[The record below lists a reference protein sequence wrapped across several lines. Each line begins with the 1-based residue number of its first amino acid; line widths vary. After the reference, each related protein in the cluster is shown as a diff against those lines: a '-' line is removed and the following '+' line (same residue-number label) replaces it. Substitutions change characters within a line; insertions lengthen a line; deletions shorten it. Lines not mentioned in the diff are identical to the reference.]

1 MKAIENVAV
10 GGLLH
15 RNVRKVF
22 ALGEVEVFECWD
34 TPAVIPAFGA
44 LPVHPSAE
52 RPPSYLDSVSSAL
65 PVQPSA
71 ERPPSYLDSARYPCI
86 PAQNA
91 RLDTWIRS
99 VARYPCSPAQNARRD
114 TWIRSVPV
122 PAAGFHVAACILI
135 HGNFALFALPASSRN
150 LYIDDRAID
159 ACADDAD
166 DEMDDEEDDAEAQ
179 IRAADAR
186 DFPLDEIIEG
196 HESRLRAPGPYR
208 VPESLLVAGPSR
220 TALRMPT
227 PTPPAA
233 SAAHD
238 LSPPSF
244 ANDAHA
250 SLDLL
255 AAASALRQ
263 RTPLFL
269 PDPSSR
275 GPTPIDVLD
284 PYPDSRNTSPFY
296 GIPMSRAP
304 SPTPP
309 SWPVEAP
316 SAPTHSRPSSPNVEP
331 PNKRPRK
338 RFDAESLRLHRVR
351 KYLDVHASDSEDGD
365 NDDEEGSIHESDIEW
380 IDDKAAEPAH
390 ILPPPVTQLI
400 PTTTAM
406 TMKIHLWTPFSAPGE
421 PFVRGEEDP
430 QLLLAV
436 SAAARLVMPQVAG
449 ALPIGTW
456 FYDTAGRLEKA
467 LAVVVAPT
475 QFVRPND
482 MQPSDL
488 PAPEEYDS
496 CELVDARIPLLK
508 TAYQAVKP
516 TPSELVPFW
525 KSGLPQ
531 LRGLVPL
538 PHPRGTWV
546 RLRGHKRNHHLAV
559 VISATQGL
567 VRRLPDTKGPDV
579 CEIIDNITPPF
590 LKENYTAVHPTPDEI
605 VPFEA
610 SRLSAVG
617 RLHFRGQSSALV
629 PGDRVVIQD
638 GPEPEG
644 EGLDAG
650 DSGYIVEIRD
660 FDVTNTIGT
669 VFGQI
674 AKAKVTLIDFSPTD
688 KITEGAPGRWFR
700 LSNLRRHSFAISP
713 PLHLLD
719 RVSCRE
725 SLGSVK
731 NIEDNVVTI
740 ELKDSTMI
748 ECQLMDIRRVFEHG
762 DAVVVDAGQHKG
774 RQGFVVGLHR
784 GGVLQILDS
793 ADGPDSSGAMQDIV
807 QGRNFRV
814 RSSHVNFINELS
826 PHRSDWS
833 RPSGVIQR
841 AAEAAQSLRS
851 VGRRFEG
858 MFVRVVGAQKKTREE
873 REFDSRKTSALK
885 NKVGIVVGDF
895 DSPERAARLDAAKA
909 KFPKIADS
917 LDFLDFRGIMV
928 TVREDMNN
936 VNFTVDINLLVHD
949 ATNWTLPEA
958 VFLPP
963 SRRYASRL
971 QPELE
976 SNRPPTRP
984 PTPQPT
990 VGDADLNRSIEAEF
1004 EKHRIPGE
1012 KNGEWVCS
1020 PSLINRRI
1028 DFLIEGA
1035 STFKPTSTMKTSAR
1049 LARLDGCIGVLA
1061 LDQPFKNSDIGLKKL
1076 VVYRVAKPGPGKM
1089 QTKENVPASCLRPLR
1104 NNDDGSSIMTRAQR
1118 VLILGSDV
1126 QDNNSLLGSYAEIR
1140 PEIPHDYGLHV
1151 VAVKLPGSAG
1161 PFFFHIL
1168 HLCRSLNEQVEIPGV
1183 GVLSA
1188 TTF

>member
-1 MKAIENVAV
+1 
-10 GGLLH
+10 
-15 RNVRKVF
+15 
-22 ALGEVEVFECWD
+22 
-34 TPAVIPAFGA
+34 
-44 LPVHPSAE
+44 
-52 RPPSYLDSVSSAL
+52 
-65 PVQPSA
+65 
-71 ERPPSYLDSARYPCI
+71 
-86 PAQNA
+86 
-91 RLDTWIRS
+91 
-99 VARYPCSPAQNARRD
+99 
-114 TWIRSVPV
+114 
-122 PAAGFHVAACILI
+122 
-135 HGNFALFALPASSRN
+135 
-150 LYIDDRAID
+150 
-159 ACADDAD
+159 
-166 DEMDDEEDDAEAQ
+166 MDDEEDDAEAQ

-186 DFPLDEIIEG
+186 DFPLDEIVEG
-196 HESRLRAPGPYR
+196 HESRLCVPAPYR

-220 TALRMPT
+220 TALDMPT
-227 PTPPAA
+227 PTPPPAG
-233 SAAHD
+233 AAHD

-244 ANDAHA
+244 ANDAYT

-275 GPTPIDVLD
+275 GPTPINVLD
-284 PYPDSRNTSPFY
+284 PYPDSRNMSPFY

-304 SPTPP
+304 SPT
-309 SWPVEAP
+309 
-316 SAPTHSRPSSPNVEP
+316 
-331 PNKRPRK
+331 
-338 RFDAESLRLHRVR
+338 
-351 KYLDVHASDSEDGD
+351 YLDVHVSDSEDGD

-390 ILPPPVTQLI
+390 ILPPPVTQEDLDEADDLRALARHYELAADSYNDGNDDED
-400 PTTTAM
+400 PSVD
-406 TMKIHLWTPFSAPGE
+406 PVSAPGE

-436 SAAARLVMPQVAG
+436 SAGARLVMPQVAG

-456 FYDTAGRLEKA
+456 FYDTAGRLEKV
-467 LAVVVAPT
+467 LAVVVSPT
-475 QFVRPND
+475 QLVRPND

-496 CELVDARIPLLK
+496 CKLVDARMPLLK

-525 KSGLPQ
+525 KSDLPQ

-546 RLRGHKRNHHLAV
+546 RLRGHQRNHHLAV
-559 VISATQGL
+559 VISAAQ
-567 VRRLPDTKGPDV
+567 
-579 CEIIDNITPPF
+579 
-590 LKENYTAVHPTPDEI
+590 
-605 VPFEA
+605 
-610 SRLSAVG
+610 
-617 RLHFRGQSSALV
+617 
-629 PGDRVVIQD
+629 VIQD

-688 KITEGAPGRWFR
+688 KITEGAPGRWFT
-700 LSNLRRHSFAISP
+700 LSNLRRHSLAISP

-740 ELKDSTMI
+740 ELKDSNMI
-748 ECQLMDIRRVFEHG
+748 ECQLMDIRRVFERG
-762 DAVVVDAGQHKG
+762 DTVVIDAGQHKG
-774 RQGFVVGLHR
+774 RQGFVVGLHC
-784 GGVLQILDS
+784 GGVLQILDLTVLR
-793 ADGPDSSGAMQDIV
+793 AQTAPTV
-807 QGRNFRV
+807 QALCKTLFPV

-826 PHRSDWS
+826 PHFSDWS

-851 VGRRFEG
+851 VGRRFER

-873 REFDSRKTSALK
+873 RESDSRKTSALK

-917 LDFLDFRGIMV
+917 FDFLDFRGIMV

-936 VNFTVDINLLVHD
+936 VNFTVDSPFR
-949 ATNWTLPEA
+949 TNWTLPEA
-958 VFLPP
+958 VFLHP
-963 SRRYASRL
+963 SRRYTCRL
-971 QPELE
+971 KLELE
-976 SNRPPTRP
+976 SNRPPTRVSRYS
-984 PTPQPT
+984 T
-990 VGDADLNRSIEAEF
+990 AEF
-1004 EKHRIPGE
+1004 EKHRSLGE

-1028 DFLIEGA
+1028 DFLIEDA

-1076 VVYRVAKPGPGKM
+1076 VVYWVAKPGPGKM
-1089 QTKENVPASCLRPLR
+1089 QTRENVPASCLRPLR

-1126 QDNNSLLGSYAEIR
+1126 QDNNSLLGSYAEIW
-1140 PEIPHDYGLHV
+1140 PEIHHDYGLHV

-1168 HLCRSLNEQVEIPGV
+1168 HLCRSLNKQVEIPGI